1 MTYRAIPL
9 TGMRKTI
16 AERMSASLR
25 DTAQVTLEADVDA
38 GPLLD
43 GLEAARASGRD
54 LAVDDVLIRE
64 VARTLADHPRLNGF
78 LFGGEVRLYD
88 AINIGFAVALDEGLV
103 VPTIFA
109 ADTKDCEAIHAE
121 RLAAVERARA
131 GALTIEEVTS
141 ATFSVTSLGRFRI
154 DHFTPVLNP
163 PQIAILGVGRARP
176 RAVVVDGEILARP
189 VMGLS
194 LTFDHRAVDGAP
206 AAAFLDAL
214 EARLE
219 ALPPGL

>member
-25 DTAQVTLEADVDA
+25 DTAQVTLEADADA
-38 GPLLD
+38 EALLG
-43 GLEAARASGRD
+43 GLAAAKAAGRE

-64 VARTLADHPRLNGF
+64 VARTLRDHPRLNGF
-78 LFGGEVRLYD
+78 LLGGEVRLYD
-88 AINIGFAVALDEGLV
+88 VVNVGFAVSLDEGLV

-109 ADTKDCEAIHAE
+109 ADTKDLATIHAE
-121 RLAAVERARA
+121 RLAGVERARA
-131 GALTIEEVTS
+131 GTLTIEEVTS
-141 ATFSVTSLGRFRI
+141 ATFSVTSLGRYRV

-176 RAVVVDGEILARP
+176 RPVAREGEVVVRP
-189 VMGLS
+189 VLGLS

-206 AAAFLDAL
+206 AAAFLDDLAV
-214 EARLE
+214 RLE
-219 ALPPGL
+219 RPYLP